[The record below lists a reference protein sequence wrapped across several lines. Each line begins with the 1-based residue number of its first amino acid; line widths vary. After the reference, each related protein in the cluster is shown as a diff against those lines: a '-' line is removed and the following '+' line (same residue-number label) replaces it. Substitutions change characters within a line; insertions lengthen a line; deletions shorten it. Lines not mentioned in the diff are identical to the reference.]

1 MKILLTTHQFL
12 PEFSSGT
19 EVLTFE
25 TAKVLQRLGH
35 EVLVFTGYPA
45 ADDIKDSERFDSYC
59 HDGVPV
65 TRFHHARVS
74 MGGQGNIV
82 EAEYNNLLFAS
93 YFRKFLKE
101 LQPDLVH
108 FFHLQRLSASAID
121 VCHDLDIPMVM
132 TPTDFWLVCPMNQL
146 RMLDN
151 SLCTGPDASSIN
163 CLKHIVALTQSGM
176 IATLVGMCP
185 TRLLGL
191 AVGAMCRGDKPDS
204 GSLSLVRALT
214 ERPAFLKA
222 RMNKLDK
229 VMAPTHLMEK
239 ILQDNGLRQ
248 EKMFFLPFG
257 INLQY
262 LESAPKGERS
272 EVLRVGFIGTL
283 AEHKGAHVLI
293 EAMRLLSLEKKL
305 DVRLYGKLEDFPNY
319 VERLKD
325 AVGADCRVHFYGTFP
340 NQLIGEVFSDLDVL
354 VVPSI
359 WYENTPLVIYS
370 AQAAGCPVIASNL
383 GGMAEV
389 IQHENN
395 GLLFETGDASDLAAK
410 LKWLIDAPD
419 VLERLTGN
427 AKKPKS
433 VTEYAT
439 ELVGI
444 YHEVIKER
452 QKAI

>member
-1 MKILLTTHQFL
+1 VKILLTTHQFL

-25 TAKVLQRLGH
+25 LAKGLQKLGH
-35 EVLVFTGYPA
+35 DVSVFTGFPA
-45 ADDIKDSERFDSYC
+45 ADDIEDSERFDSYV
-59 HDGVPV
+59 HKGIPV
-65 TRFHHARVS
+65 TRFHHGRVP
-74 MGGQGNIV
+74 MGECDNIV
-82 EAEYNNLLFAS
+82 EAEYNNQFLAT
-93 YFRKFLKE
+93 YFRKYLEE
-101 LQPDLVH
+101 LEPDLVH

-146 RMLDN
+146 RKPDN

-163 CLKHIVALTQSGM
+163 CLKHIVALTQSGL
-176 IATLVGMCP
+176 IAILVGMCP
-185 TRLLGL
+185 TMFLGL
-191 AVGAMCRGDKPDS
+191 AVGAMCRGDKPNS

-229 VMAPTHLMEK
+229 VVVPTHLMEK
-239 ILQDNGLRQ
+239 MLQDNGLRQ
-248 EKMFFLPFG
+248 EKMLFLPFG

-262 LESAPKGERS
+262 LESAPKVERS

-293 EAMRLLSLEKKL
+293 EAVRLLSLEKNL
-305 DVRLYGKLEDFPNY
+305 DVRLYGKLDDFPNY
-319 VERLKD
+319 VEQLKE
-325 AVGADCRVHFYGTFP
+325 AVGADRRVRFSGSFP
-340 NQLIGEVFSDLDVL
+340 NQNIGEVFSDLDVL

-389 IQHENN
+389 VQHENN
-395 GLLFETGDASDLAAK
+395 GLLFEAGDASDLAAK
-410 LKWLIDAPD
+410 LKLLIDAPD
-419 VLERLTGN
+419 VLGRLADN
-427 AKKPKS
+427 AKNPKS

-439 ELVGI
+439 ELAEI
-444 YHEVIKER
+444 YDSVIKER
-452 QKAI
+452 QQAI